1 MHILNLIYKTQI
13 KKITMKK
20 SYKLILLATGLIA
33 TGIAMNEAF
42 PYVSFYSNNIENVS
56 IEPNSDYT
64 YKISSEGEI
73 TMSGVISSV
82 PKEIP
87 INLKILNPDGSTLWD
102 GKSQA
107 APIYL
112 DPKERN
118 VQVIAPEFI
127 NPNSEG
133 NLKVV
138 ITNLGDQ
145 QVVVTGGIHDSAF
158 DKKYDSVLDAAI
170 SDEFFEILLYVILSA
185 LLQFVGVI
193 IGIIGAI
200 YFFKERKSMKNI
212 N

>member
-1 MHILNLIYKTQI
+1 
-13 KKITMKK
+13 MKK
-20 SYKLILLATGLIA
+20 SYKLILLATCLIA

-42 PYVSFYSNNIENVS
+42 PYVPFYSNNIEEVL

-64 YKISSEGEI
+64 YQISSEGEI

-102 GKSQA
+102 GKSEA

-145 QVVVTGGIHDSAF
+145 QVVVTGGIHDSVF

-170 SDEFFEILLYVILSA
+170 SDELFDILLYVILSA

-200 YFFKERKSMKNI
+200 YFFKERKRMKNI